1 MEMLR
6 QLEPR
11 SVEIVEIDLA
21 QTARGVAAGLGA
33 SDRLVIDIPEGT
45 VATDRSLIVEILT
58 DMLDQALEELNGS
71 ISPVTVCA
79 DSDKS
84 GLRLWIG
91 ADGVHLARAV
101 REGVRGRVE
110 FTSAE
115 HPEGSCP
122 TAA

>member
-33 SDRLVIDIPEGT
+33 SDRVVIDIPEGT

-58 DMLDQALEELNGS
+58 DMLDQALRSSTGP
-71 ISPVTVCA
+71 SPVTVCA

-115 HPEGSCP
+115 RQEGSSA